1 MLSMEKARGLEGR
14 GEGWEVRGRRGRG
27 MLRKGRKRKGLA
39 MGFAREGG
47 GEEIMEPE
55 EEWNDEDRGDLGDE
69 ADDAG
74 ESQTLMIGE
83 LVSLLS
89 ASPSSTLIPP
99 TVWCLETEGST
110 DNIASLSQS
119 SSLSEDCSPHWPRVF
134 TQLEDVTS
142 PSSILVLTV
151 SLSPVSPRHLIGR
164 HGRPMRVKLVLV
176 SANRSGPL
184 LCY

>member
-1 MLSMEKARGLEGR
+1 MGAGLGMGRGSCCRFGLTSSPGEHLELRMLSMEKARGLEGR
-14 GEGWEVRGRRGRG
+14 GEGWEPRGRRGRG

-69 ADDAG
+69 AEDAG
-74 ESQTLMIGE
+74 ESQTLMMGE

-99 TVWCLETEGST
+99 TV
-110 DNIASLSQS
+110 
-119 SSLSEDCSPHWPRVF
+119 
-134 TQLEDVTS
+134 
-142 PSSILVLTV
+142 
-151 SLSPVSPRHLIGR
+151 
-164 HGRPMRVKLVLV
+164 
-176 SANRSGPL
+176 
-184 LCY
+184 

>member
-1 MLSMEKARGLEGR
+1 MGRGNCCRFGLTSSPGEHLELRMLSMEKARGLEGR
-14 GEGWEVRGRRGRG
+14 GEGWEPRGSRGRG

-39 MGFAREGG
+39 IGFAREGG

-89 ASPSSTLIPP
+89 ASASSTLIPA
-99 TVWCLETEGST
+99 TV
-110 DNIASLSQS
+110 
-119 SSLSEDCSPHWPRVF
+119 
-134 TQLEDVTS
+134 
-142 PSSILVLTV
+142 
-151 SLSPVSPRHLIGR
+151 
-164 HGRPMRVKLVLV
+164 
-176 SANRSGPL
+176 
-184 LCY
+184 

>member
-1 MLSMEKARGLEGR
+1 MEKARGFEGR
-14 GEGWEVRGRRGRG
+14 GEGWEARGSNGRG
-27 MLRKGRKRKGLA
+27 MFRKGRKRKGLA
-39 MGFAREGG
+39 MGFGRDGG

-55 EEWNDEDRGDLGDE
+55 EEWNDEDRGDLGEE

-110 DNIASLSQS
+110 DNI
-119 SSLSEDCSPHWPRVF
+119 SSLSHCSPHWPRVF

-164 HGRPMRVKLVLV
+164 HGRPIRAKLVSV

-184 LCY
+184 VGY